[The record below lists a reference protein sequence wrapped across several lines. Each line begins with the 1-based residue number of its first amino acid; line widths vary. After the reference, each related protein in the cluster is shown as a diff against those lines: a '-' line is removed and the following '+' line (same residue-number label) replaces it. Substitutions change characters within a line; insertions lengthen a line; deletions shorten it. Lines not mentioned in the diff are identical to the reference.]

1 LNNNKNNL
9 VISIDLDEWYHARW
23 ITGSKLSRWPDT
35 LSFFRDV
42 YNLDKPRGD
51 IDKPTSEILELLDE
65 FKIKATF
72 FILSE
77 VAGYYPHLVK
87 EIAKNGHEIASHGK
101 KHIDLWNYTPLTFH
115 SDLKDAKNLLEDLC
129 GQKVVGYRAPNLIIE
144 DWIVPILSE
153 LGFEYDSSV
162 CPSRKL
168 MGKFGNTLSLP
179 AYPYFLSRDSF
190 KPGNGPLFEI
200 PIPVFPY
207 IKLPA
212 ATGIMTRVI
221 GVWWSSIALKF
232 NLQRHDALYYF
243 HPYEL
248 VQAPQIKNLNL
259 REKLHARRSGKWMK
273 AAVRKLFTEFR
284 NTTKTNCIELMKLQK
299 ASTNY

>member
-1 LNNNKNNL
+1 MSSSKNKL

-23 ITGSKLSRWPDT
+23 VTGSKISRWPDT

-51 IDKPTSEILELLDE
+51 IDNPTMEILELLDE
-65 FKIKATF
+65 FNIKATF

-101 KHIDLWNYTPLTFH
+101 NHIDLWNYTPQTFQA
-115 SDLKDAKNLLEDLC
+115 DLKDAKNLLEDLY
-129 GQKVVGYRAPNLIIE
+129 GEKVVGYRAPNLIIE

-168 MGKFGNTLSLP
+168 MGKFSNTKSLP
-179 AYPYFLSRDSF
+179 AYPYFLSKDSF
-190 KPGNGPLFEI
+190 EPGNGPLFEI

-221 GVWWSSIALKF
+221 GVWWSSLALRY
-232 NLQRHDALYYF
+232 NLLHHDSLYYF

-248 VQAPQIKNLNL
+248 VEAPQIKNLSIM
-259 REKLHARRSGKWMK
+259 EKLHARRSGKWMTS
-273 AAVRKLFTEFR
+273 AVKKLLSTFKDQPKLTC
-284 NTTKTNCIELMKLQK
+284 KQLMNIYIN
-299 ASTNY
+299 S

>member
-1 LNNNKNNL
+1 MNSYKNKL

-23 ITGSKLSRWPDT
+23 VTGSNISRWPDT

-51 IDKPTSEILELLDE
+51 IDKPTMEILELLDE

-87 EIAKNGHEIASHGK
+87 EIVKNGHEIASHGK
-101 KHIDLWNYTPLTFH
+101 KHVDLWHYTPPTFYA
-115 SDLKDAKNLLEDLC
+115 DVKNAKNLLEDLS
-129 GQKVVGYRAPNLIIE
+129 GEKVVGYRAPNLIIE

-168 MGKFGNTLSLP
+168 MGKFSNAKSLP
-179 AYPYFLSRDSF
+179 AYPYFLSKNSF
-190 KPGNGPLFEI
+190 VPGNGPLFEI

-207 IKLPA
+207 LKLPA
-212 ATGIMTRVI
+212 ATGIMTRVV
-221 GVWWSSIALKF
+221 GLWWSKFALQCA
-232 NLQRHDALYYF
+232 LRTGDAMYYF
-243 HPYEL
+243 HPFEL
-248 VQAPQIKNLNL
+248 TPRPDFQFKNFH
-259 REKLHARRSGKWMK
+259 EKLHSRRTGTWMSK
-273 AAVRKLFTEFR
+273 AVNNILNEFKDVPKV
-284 NTTKTNCIELMKLQK
+284 TCSELMK
-299 ASTNY
+299 AYRN